1 MESGRYS
8 YTLIG
13 MSGAGKST
21 IGKMLAKKTDRSF
34 YDSDSEV
41 VTATGGMKIPEI
53 FEKYGEKEF
62 RRLEKEI
69 LLGLIAE
76 KSNSVI
82 STGGGAMM
90 QPEIAE
96 AVFAKTTSIWLKVS
110 ESALWERQKHNIGS
124 RPMLNAENPREK
136 MQKLLI
142 EREPVFQNADVIIEQ
157 DGLSMKEIVELILIK
172 LREGSPV

>member
-1 MESGRYS
+1 MESGTYS

-21 IGKMLAKKTDRSF
+21 IGKMLAKKTDRFF

-41 VTATGGMKIPEI
+41 VRAAGGMKIPVI

-69 LLGLIAE
+69 LLDLIAK

-90 QPEIAE
+90 QTEIAE
-96 AVFAKTTSIWLKVS
+96 ADFAKTTSIWLKVS
-110 ESALWERQKHNIGS
+110 ESALWERQKHNVAA
-124 RPMLNAENPREK
+124 RPMLNAENPRER
-136 MQKLLI
+136 MQKLLA
-142 EREPVFQNADVIIEQ
+142 EREPIFQKADVIIEQ
-157 DGLSMKEIVELILIK
+157 DGLSMKEIVELIRTK
-172 LREGSPV
+172 LNERSPK